1 MIADLAVGLGPVA
14 GLAEDDRAIAHLV
27 LALVLLAVAAAV
39 GLVYLIRRV
48 RRRNQTRERQRT
60 PEEY

>member
-1 MIADLAVGLGPVA
+1 VA
-14 GLAEDDRAIAHLV
+14 GLAERERAIAHLV
-27 LALVLLAVAAAV
+27 LALVVLGVAAAV

-48 RRRNQTRERQRT
+48 RRRDQTRERQKP